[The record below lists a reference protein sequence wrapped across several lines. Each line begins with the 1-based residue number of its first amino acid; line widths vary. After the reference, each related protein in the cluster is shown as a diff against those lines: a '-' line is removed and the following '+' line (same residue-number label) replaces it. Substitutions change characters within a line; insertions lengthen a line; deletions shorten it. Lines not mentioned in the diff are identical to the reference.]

1 MERATDEEMRRMMR
15 KPCPVCGADKFYF
28 TCHGVEEAKV
38 IGDKMCAVHAAS
50 LLKNC
55 CMVDPGSH
63 VTG

>member
-15 KPCPVCGADKFYF
+15 KPCPVCGADAFYF
-28 TCHGVEEAKV
+28 TCHGTEEAKI
-38 IGDKMCAVHAAS
+38 IGDKMCPIHAAS

-55 CMVDPGSH
+55 LMVDPGSH